1 MANLREELKRAI
13 NHCSAE
19 NGSNTP
25 DFILAEYLTDCLAA
39 FEKASTTREKWY
51 GHFHAPG
58 EDLPL
63 VEVATQP
70 PAPPQPAGD
79 AGEPLVESAEVDER
93 FGSPIVFVTTGGH
106 PGVEALHCRT
116 SAQAE
121 EITRVLSGARMPG
134 KG

>member
-39 FEKASTTREKWY
+39 FEKASTTREEWY
-51 GHFHAPG
+51 GVKMEPG
-58 EDLPL
+58 GNNGR
-63 VEVATQP
+63 P
-70 PAPPQPAGD
+70 PSAPPQPAGD

-121 EITRVLSGARMPG
+121 EIARVLSGARMPG